1 MSETNEKPH
10 LDPVTL
16 RKQANKTQRQVAEA
30 IGRKV
35 TTISDWERGKTKP
48 HLSFSEVKKLMEL
61 FNCTIDDL
69 IEAFECNAPKE
80 NAEV

>member
-1 MSETNEKPH
+1 MSETNEKTP

-16 RKQANKTQRQVAEA
+16 RKRANKTQRQVAET

-48 HLSFSEVKKLMEL
+48 HLSFSEVKKLMQL

-69 IEAFECNAPKE
+69 IEAFECNPSKE